1 MPSTSNSSD
10 AIRLAADCLQ
20 GESTGRFRRRSGGS
34 AADAGEGLV
43 RSAVDRARGGD
54 VDALRF
60 LYLRYADMVFSYV
73 SSIVGDEHSAE
84 DITQIVFS
92 RLAMRLQRYK
102 ASEAPFGTWI
112 ARVAY
117 NASIDH
123 LRAQRSVPCEEVRDP
138 DVSRED
144 VAPERLEALRQALA
158 TLPVDQRTVVVLR
171 FVVGMSA
178 DEIGE
183 RLGRSEPAVH
193 ALQHKGR
200 RRMRE
205 ELVRLEAAPTV
216 RAAA

>member
-1 MPSTSNSSD
+1 MPSRSNSSD
-10 AIRLAADCLQ
+10 AIRLAADRLQ
-20 GESTGRFRRRSGGS
+20 GESTGQFHRRR
-34 AADAGEGLV
+34 AARAGDAHERLV
-43 RSAVDRARGGD
+43 SSAVDRARDGD
-54 VDALRF
+54 PDALRF
-60 LYLRYADMVFSYV
+60 LYLRYSDMVFSYV
-73 SSIVGDEHSAE
+73 CSIVSDEHSAE

-102 ASEAPFGTWI
+102 ASEVPFAGWI
-112 ARVAY
+112 ARVAC

-123 LRAQRSVPCEEVRDP
+123 MRAQRSVPCEEVRDP

-144 VAPERLEALRQALA
+144 VAPERLEALRQAFA
-158 TLPVDQRTVVVLR
+158 MLPPDQRTVVVLR
-171 FVVGMSA
+171 FVLGMSH

-183 RLGRSEPAVH
+183 RIGRSEPAVH

-216 RAAA
+216 CAAA